1 MKMRRRRRNG
11 GGVMGHLKHSGLDI
25 ADIRPVDLYRIVAL
39 PNSTEVATGMDE
51 EAFAGLVRELVWRSR
66 RLIQRTRHLN
76 TPEGQMEVAAER
88 LLGFEDFVWG
98 IATVDRPLA
107 LSERELRNLVVSTR
121 RYLNHSLTQLNEPV
135 VLTIPIERATLR
147 VPYTT
152 SVRGR
157 FGGTPTPDEVSTDI
171 YRFLRNYEGW
181 VGNILLSALTRVP
194 HEIGT
199 EVRRVVRVYRTRRE
213 SYLEWLGL
221 CVESLEL
228 YRSRVEVGVER
239 DTSSSEDDTDSEP
252 DSGADVGEGGD
263 GSGDACG
270 KGGGNGGGAAPAQAV
285 VVA

>member
-1 MKMRRRRRNG
+1 
-11 GGVMGHLKHSGLDI
+11 MGHLKHSGLEI
-25 ADIRPVDLYRIVAL
+25 ADIRPVDLYRIVA
-39 PNSTEVATGMDE
+39 EVASGMDE
-51 EAFAGLVRELVWRSR
+51 EAFAELVRELVWRSR
-66 RLIQRTRHLN
+66 RLIQRSRHLN
-76 TPEGQMEVAAER
+76 TPAGQMEVAAER

-107 LSERELRNLVVSTR
+107 PTERELRNLVVSTR

-157 FGGTPTPDEVSTDI
+157 FGRTPTPDEVSTDI

-239 DTSSSEDDTDSEP
+239 DTSSSEDDTDSDP

-263 GSGDACG
+263 GSGDAGG

>member
-1 MKMRRRRRNG
+1 MKMKRRRRNG
-11 GGVMGHLKHSGLDI
+11 GGVMGHLKHSGLEI
-25 ADIRPVDLYRIVAL
+25 ADIRPVDLYRIVA
-39 PNSTEVATGMDE
+39 EVASGMDE
-51 EAFAGLVRELVWRSR
+51 EAFAELVRELVWRSR
-66 RLIQRTRHLN
+66 RLIQRSRHLN

-107 LSERELRNLVVSTR
+107 PPERELRNLVVSTR

-135 VLTIPIERATLR
+135 ILTIPIERVTLR

-157 FGGTPTPDEVSTDI
+157 FGRTPTPDEVSTDI

-239 DTSSSEDDTDSEP
+239 DTSSSEDDTDSDP

-263 GSGDACG
+263 GSGDAGG